1 MMAAEATEGIERSK
15 RMIIQSTSK
24 RTQIL
29 DIDRFEVLPDSV
41 NKYFQD
47 QDRYKD
53 IEKYA
58 YLNNGR
64 NAVSRKQ
71 CDHKDTVL
79 QHKQAQNLSQ
89 RAPAIDCSEEP
100 DQNSRKSERDAI
112 HRWKP
117 FQCGRSEE
125 RRVGKECRS
134 RWSPYH

>member
-64 NAVSRKQ
+64 NAVSASNATIKTLFSNIRKP
-71 CDHKDTVL
+71 K
-79 QHKQAQNLSQ
+79 
-89 RAPAIDCSEEP
+89 I
-100 DQNSRKSERDAI
+100 
-112 HRWKP
+112 
-117 FQCGRSEE
+117 
-125 RRVGKECRS
+125 
-134 RWSPYH
+134 